1 MIRIRVTRAICRVS
15 GTHVLYTT
23 CAPAES
29 TQPAQEAQQQA
40 CAEERPRGRCAND
53 ECAHRREEHLHA
65 RAEDG
70 DLLRGSDEHTRVA
83 TARAVGLF
91 VRALHRA
98 GFRDRNLDL
107 RNLIVDG
114 DRVTKI
120 DSPRHRL
127 VEPGDH
133 DDALRRADWDRLL
146 PQLAA
151 FGVERAAY
159 EAR

>member
-1 MIRIRVTRAICRVS
+1 MENRVAGFVRRATILTSAVAGR
-15 GTHVLYTT
+15 T
-23 CAPAES
+23 AE
-29 TQPAQEAQQQA
+29 
-40 CAEERPRGRCAND
+40 
-53 ECAHRREEHLHA
+53 
-65 RAEDG
+65 
-70 DLLRGSDEHTRVA
+70 DLLRGSEERTRLA
-83 TARAVGLF
+83 TARAIGHF

-127 VEPGDH
+127 VKPGDH
-133 DDALRRADWDRLL
+133 DDAMRRADWDRLL

-151 FGVERAAY
+151 FGVDRAAY

>member
-1 MIRIRVTRAICRVS
+1 MAQHDFPTPRHFACLERRVAGFVRRATILTSAVAGR
-15 GTHVLYTT
+15 T
-23 CAPAES
+23 AE
-29 TQPAQEAQQQA
+29 
-40 CAEERPRGRCAND
+40 
-53 ECAHRREEHLHA
+53 
-65 RAEDG
+65 
-70 DLLRGSDEHTRVA
+70 DLLRGSDEHTRMA
-83 TARAVGLF
+83 TARAVGHF

-127 VEPGDH
+127 VKPGDR
-133 DDALRRADWDRLL
+133 DDALSRADWDRLL

-151 FGVERAAY
+151 FGVERAAF

>member
-1 MIRIRVTRAICRVS
+1 MEHRVRGFVRRATILTSAVTGR
-15 GTHVLYTT
+15 T
-23 CAPAES
+23 AE
-29 TQPAQEAQQQA
+29 
-40 CAEERPRGRCAND
+40 
-53 ECAHRREEHLHA
+53 
-65 RAEDG
+65 
-70 DLLRGSDEHTRVA
+70 DLLRNADERSRVA
-83 TARAVGLF
+83 TARVIGHF

-133 DDALRRADWDRLL
+133 NDALRRADWDRLL

-151 FGVERAAY
+151 FGVDRVAF